1 MKTQLLAAALCVAA
15 SVFGQGQELAQA
27 GTGAYDVRAGLSREG
42 APAYELVSFVAAPAE
57 GQGISLKWN
66 TAAEPGGT
74 TFTVQRS
81 ADRMNWR
88 TTFTVDGEGP
98 GSGYRHYAAMDL
110 APLEGIA
117 YYRLLATANG
127 TALETS
133 DDFAVEYRAR
143 PAMLVQGSHDPGRFT
158 VQAEGAIRD
167 LQLMNNRG
175 QFMPMELEYD
185 GSSVLVRTQGLEPG
199 TYFVQAV
206 VNGMPAMRAVQVTPT
221 GVFGG

>member
-1 MKTQLLAAALCVAA
+1 MKKQLLAVAVCVAA
-15 SVFGQGQELAQA
+15 SAFGQGQKLAVA
-27 GTGAYDVRAGLSREG
+27 GMGALAEQGRISGEG

-81 ADRMNWR
+81 TDRMNWR
-88 TTFTVDGEGP
+88 TAFTVDGEGP

-117 YYRLLATANG
+117 YYRLLAAANG
-127 TALETS
+127 APLETS
-133 DDFAVEYRAR
+133 DDFAVEYRTR
-143 PAMLVQGSHDPGRFT
+143 PAMLVQASHDPGRFT
-158 VQAEGAIRD
+158 VQAEGSIRD
-167 LQLMNNRG
+167 VQLMNNRG

-185 GSSVLVRTQGLEPG
+185 GNSVLVRTQGLEPG

-206 VNGMPAMRAVQVTPT
+206 VNGAPAMRAVQVTPT